1 MMPPNAAFGEF
12 LLAAV
17 IALTLA
23 VLIGVALPSCASIAI
38 YNMLVGGASSPNSVP
53 VPEFE
58 RAALITCVTAALQV
72 VVRFM
77 IGRMIGAGA
86 VVLGVGGK
94 KADVVTLLISLPHK
108 LSHHGIDA
116 DRTVNRT
123 TFGRALL
130 VTMCY
135 VLLVIIAIALG
146 LAIAS
151 VVFGFE
157 LGLGAG

>member
-1 MMPPNAAFGEF
+1 MPPNAAFGEF

-23 VLIGVALPSCASIAI
+23 VLIGVAFLRVSIAI

-94 KADVVTLLISLPHK
+94 KADVVTLLISLPVSF
-108 LSHHGIDA
+108 LIMVLMLTA
-116 DRTVNRT
+116 LLPT